1 MRVREVQSFRTGTLS
16 YCRSLNAPTHPSSS
30 EIVPS
35 GLRVRVLQCH
45 WSSIMSPMN
54 QPLWFVSSEKM
65 KPPKCEIHLFFFFF
79 TVNVTFSNLGVT
91 EKQPT
96 VALHLCR
103 WLSKGDYQLI
113 YSSFVWMKYPPEFS
127 QTPFQ
132 SHVCSSTNVTPG
144 CHNMPEVIGSLH
156 SSTKN
161 YSFLFLFEYFHVFH
175 ILNIKNW
182 QSYIKS

>member
-65 KPPKCEIHLFFFFF
+65 KPPKCEIHFFLQSMLRFQISVSPRSNRPLHCTSVAGWAKETISWFTAPLFEWNIHQSSARHPFNLMFAAAQMSRPGVTICLRWLVLCTPQPKIIYFFFI
-79 TVNVTFSNLGVT
+79 
-91 EKQPT
+91 
-96 VALHLCR
+96 
-103 WLSKGDYQLI
+103 W
-113 YSSFVWMKYPPEFS
+113 
-127 QTPFQ
+127 
-132 SHVCSSTNVTPG
+132 
-144 CHNMPEVIGSLH
+144 
-156 SSTKN
+156 
-161 YSFLFLFEYFHVFH
+161 
-175 ILNIKNW
+175 IL
-182 QSYIKS
+182 SYISDIKH